1 MKHIVAPLLLL
12 LSIAL
17 NLLSCDGLDENY
29 FEAVTAYEKT
39 IAKERT

>member
-29 FEAVTAYEKT
+29 STNPKIPT
-39 IAKERT
+39 TS